1 MSDESI
7 AGRIE
12 RVVATEPELRTREQA
27 ECDDPGERLTLVAGD
42 GGLLM
47 VALRARVFG

>member
-1 MSDESI
+1 MSDAGI
-7 AGRIE
+7 AGRVE
-12 RVVATEPELRTREQA
+12 RVVAAERDLRTREQA